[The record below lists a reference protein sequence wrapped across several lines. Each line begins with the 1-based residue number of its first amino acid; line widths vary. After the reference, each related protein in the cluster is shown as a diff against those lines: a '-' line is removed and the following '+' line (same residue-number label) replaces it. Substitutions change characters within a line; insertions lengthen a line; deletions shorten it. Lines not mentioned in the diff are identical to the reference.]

1 MSRLQRWTTILAGG
15 LTLAYLAWPYA
26 SLTRIYF
33 YLKGGDEAPLRQQ
46 VDWASLR
53 QGFREDLNRYALAG
67 ASDLLGG
74 GAKDRGVRLSLSW
87 SSLSITDQIADVLAT
102 PRGLIAIFDN
112 SKEFRCVLR
121 GLDPG
126 QKGRSLKKC
135 MEKIPPA
142 SKGARSYPVQGPN
155 IIRWYEKLN
164 YAFFTDPFTFQ
175 LDVMHGSLRVILV
188 LERQGTGWKIT
199 RITLP
204 FKEIISQAP

>member
-1 MSRLQRWTTILAGG
+1 MSRLQKWTTILAGC

-33 YLKGGDEAPLRQQ
+33 YLKGGDEAQLRQQ

-53 QGFREDLNRYALAG
+53 QGFREDLNRFALAG
-67 ASDLLGG
+67 VSDLLGG
-74 GAKDRGVRLSLSW
+74 RAKDRGVRLSLSW

-121 GLDPG
+121 ALDPG
-126 QKGRSLKKC
+126 QKGMPLRKC
-135 MEKIPPA
+135 MAKAAPA

-155 IIRWYEKLN
+155 IMRWIEKLN

-175 LDVMHGSLRVILV
+175 LDVMHGTMRVILV
-188 LERQGTGWKIT
+188 LERQGMGWKVT
-199 RITLP
+199 RITMP
-204 FKEIISQAP
+204 FKKIISQAP